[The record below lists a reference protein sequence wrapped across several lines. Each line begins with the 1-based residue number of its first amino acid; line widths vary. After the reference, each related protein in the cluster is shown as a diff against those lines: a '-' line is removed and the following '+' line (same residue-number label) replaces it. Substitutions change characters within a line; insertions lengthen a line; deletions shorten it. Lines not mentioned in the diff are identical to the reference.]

1 MTIEVTNTGE
11 VDGKEV
17 VQLYASKPESV
28 VERAPKEL
36 KAFQKVAVKAGATE
50 RVELSFEV
58 VKLAYWN
65 EAEQQWRIEKGDYD
79 LYVGNS
85 SEATEKVRITVK

>member
-1 MTIEVTNTGE
+1 
-11 VDGKEV
+11 DGKEV

-58 VKLAYWN
+58 DKLAYWN